1 MRKLHLLPILLVIV
15 LFQTSCKDSWHPEEA
30 KYATI
35 ILEDALS
42 GYPNYSQDGIL
53 HSVNTGKE
61 YQFPSRG
68 VRSLKV
74 PAGTYYVSVLGYT
87 NVLGDTYRFDR
98 TRIRS
103 ENFSVEE
110 RATKIVIYFYDNGG
124 EFRL

>member
-1 MRKLHLLPILLVIV
+1 MA

-35 ILEDALS
+35 ILEDAIRGNS
-42 GYPNYSQDGIL
+42 SQDGIL

-61 YQFPSRG
+61 YQFISRAG

-74 PAGTYYVSVLGYT
+74 PAGTYYVSVLGYV
-87 NVLGDTYRFDR
+87 NLFDR
-98 TRIRS
+98 ARIRS

-124 EFRL
+124 ELRL